1 MSRPMPDRKRVAIL
15 ISGRGSNMSALIGAA
30 AKADYPA
37 EIVLVLSS
45 RSDAKGLEKAAQA
58 GIATAVVSSKEIKE
72 RADFEAR
79 IDEHLQAANADIV
92 CLAGFM
98 RLLSEDF
105 VERWR
110 DRVINIHPSI
120 LPAFQGLNTHERA
133 LTAGVKLHG
142 CTVHF
147 VRAAMDAG
155 PIIMQAAVPVLT
167 TDTPEDLA
175 ARVLGAEHRIYPEA
189 LALVAAERTRVVD
202 ERVVIADL
210 PPEAALGVLV
220 SPAKI

>member
-1 MSRPMPDRKRVAIL
+1 MTDRKRVAIL
-15 ISGRGSNMSALIGAA
+15 ISGRGSNMSALIRAA
-30 AKADYPA
+30 QRPDYPA

-45 RSDAKGLEKAAQA
+45 RTDAAGLARAAEA
-58 GIATAVVSSKEIKE
+58 GIATAIVSSREITD
-72 RADFEAR
+72 RAEFEAA
-79 IDEHLQAANADIV
+79 IDEQLRAAHTEIV

-110 DRVINIHPSI
+110 DRLINIHPSI

-133 LTAGVKLHG
+133 IAAGVKLHG

-147 VRAAMDAG
+147 VRPAMDDG
-155 PIIMQAAVPVLT
+155 PIIAQAAVPVLP
-167 TDTPEDLA
+167 TDTPDDLA
-175 ARVLGAEHRIYPEA
+175 ARVLGAEHRIYPQA

-210 PPEAALGVLV
+210 PPEAALGMLF
-220 SPAKI
+220 SPTSI

>member
-1 MSRPMPDRKRVAIL
+1 MTDRKRVAIL
-15 ISGRGSNMSALIGAA
+15 ISGRGSNMSALIRAA
-30 AKADYPA
+30 ARPDYPA
-37 EIVLVLSS
+37 EIVLVVSS
-45 RSDAKGLEKAAQA
+45 RSDAAGLARAAEA
-58 GIATAVVSSKEIKE
+58 GIATTVVSSKEIRD
-72 RADFEAR
+72 RAEFEAAIEDR
-79 IDEHLQAANADIV
+79 LIEARTDIV

-110 DRVINIHPSI
+110 DRMINIHPSI

-133 LTAGVKLHG
+133 LAAGVKLHG

-155 PIIMQAAVPVLT
+155 PIIAQAAVPVLT
-167 TDTPEDLA
+167 TDTPDVLA
-175 ARVLGAEHRIYPEA
+175 ARVLGAEHRIYPQA

-210 PPEAALGVLV
+210 PPEAALGLLT
-220 SPAKI
+220 SPASI

>member
-1 MSRPMPDRKRVAIL
+1 
-15 ISGRGSNMSALIGAA
+15 
-30 AKADYPA
+30 
-37 EIVLVLSS
+37 
-45 RSDAKGLEKAAQA
+45 
-58 GIATAVVSSKEIKE
+58 
-72 RADFEAR
+72 
-79 IDEHLQAANADIV
+79 
-92 CLAGFM
+92 M

-110 DRVINIHPSI
+110 DHVINIHPSI

-155 PIIMQAAVPVLT
+155 PIIAQAAVPVLT
-167 TDTPEDLA
+167 TDTPGDLA

-189 LALVAAERTRVVD
+189 LRLVASERTRVVD

-210 PPEAALGVLV
+210 PPEAALGVLT
-220 SPAKI
+220 SPASI

>member
-1 MSRPMPDRKRVAIL
+1 MTDRKRVAIL
-15 ISGRGSNMSALIGAA
+15 ISGRGSNMSALIRAA
-30 AKADYPA
+30 QQPDYPA

-45 RSDAKGLEKAAQA
+45 RSDAAGLGKAAGA
-58 GIATAVVSSKEIKE
+58 GIATAIVSSREIKD
-72 RADFEAR
+72 RAAFEAK
-79 IDEHLQAANADIV
+79 IEEHLAAAETDLV

-110 DRVINIHPSI
+110 DKLINIHPSL
-120 LPAFQGLNTHERA
+120 LPSFQGLNTHERA
-133 LTAGVKLHG
+133 LAAGVKLHG

-147 VRAAMDAG
+147 VRPAMDAG

-167 TDTPEDLA
+167 TDTPDDLA
-175 ARVLGAEHRIYPEA
+175 ARVLGAEHRIYPQA
-189 LALVAAERTRVVD
+189 LALVAAERTRVVG

-210 PPEAALGVLV
+210 PPEAALGVLTA
-220 SPAKI
+220 PATI

>member
-1 MSRPMPDRKRVAIL
+1 MTERKRVAIL
-15 ISGRGSNMSALIGAA
+15 ISGRGSNMSALIRAA
-30 AKADYPA
+30 ARPDYPA

-45 RSDAKGLEKAAQA
+45 RSDAAGLARAAEA
-58 GIATAVVSSKEIKE
+58 GIATATVSSREIKD
-72 RADFEAR
+72 RAEFEAK
-79 IDEHLQAANADIV
+79 IDEHLNVARADIV

-110 DRVINIHPSI
+110 DKVINIHPSL
-120 LPAFQGLNTHERA
+120 LPSFQGLNTHERA
-133 LTAGVKLHG
+133 IAAGVKLHG

-147 VRAAMDAG
+147 VRPAMDAG
-155 PIIMQAAVPVLT
+155 PIIAQAAVPVLA

-175 ARVLGAEHRIYPEA
+175 ARVLGAEHRIYPAA
-189 LALVAAERTRVVD
+189 LALVAAERTRVVG

-210 PPEAALGVLV
+210 PPEAALGMLA
-220 SPAKI
+220 SPTSI

>member
-1 MSRPMPDRKRVAIL
+1 MPDRKRVAIL
-15 ISGRGSNMSALIGAA
+15 ISGRGTNMSALIAA
-30 AKADYPA
+30 AARPDYPA

-45 RSDAKGLEKAAQA
+45 RSDAGGLAKAALA
-58 GIATAVVSSKEIKE
+58 GIDTAVVRSKDIKD
-72 RADFEAR
+72 RAVFEAA
-79 IDEHLQAANADIV
+79 IEEHLQAARVDIV

-120 LPAFQGLNTHERA
+120 LPAFQGLNTHARA
-133 LTAGVKLHG
+133 IAAGVKLHG

-155 PIIMQAAVPVLT
+155 PIIAQAAVPVLS

-175 ARVLGAEHRIYPEA
+175 ARVLDAEHHIFPQA
-189 LALVAAERTRVVD
+189 LAMVAAERTRVVG
-202 ERVVIADL
+202 ERVVIADQ
-210 PPEAALGVLV
+210 PPEASLGLLV
-220 SPAKI
+220 SPTAI

>member
-1 MSRPMPDRKRVAIL
+1 MADRKRVAIL
-15 ISGRGSNMSALIGAA
+15 ISGRGSNMSALIRAA
-30 AKADYPA
+30 ARPDYPA

-45 RSDAKGLEKAAQA
+45 RSDAGGLVSAAEA
-58 GIATAVVSSKEIKE
+58 GIATAIVSSKENKD

-79 IDEHLQAANADIV
+79 IDEHLKAAGVDIV

-110 DRVINIHPSI
+110 DKVINIHPSL
-120 LPAFQGLNTHERA
+120 LPSFQGLNTHERA
-133 LTAGVKLHG
+133 IAAGVKLHG

-155 PIIMQAAVPVLT
+155 PIIAQAAVPVLS
-167 TDTPEDLA
+167 TDTPADLA
-175 ARVLGAEHRIYPEA
+175 ARVLGAEHRIYPAA
-189 LALVAAERTRVVD
+189 LALVSAERTRVVG

-210 PPEAALGVLV
+210 PPEAALGMLAAPT
-220 SPAKI
+220 SI

>member
-1 MSRPMPDRKRVAIL
+1 MTERKRVAIL
-15 ISGRGSNMSALIGAA
+15 ISGRGSNMSALIRAA
-30 AKADYPA
+30 ARPDYPA

-45 RSDAKGLEKAAQA
+45 RSDAAGLAKAAEA
-58 GIATAVVSSKEIKE
+58 SIATALVSSREIKD
-72 RADFEAR
+72 RAEFEAA
-79 IDEHLQAANADIV
+79 IEEHLVAARVDIV

-110 DRVINIHPSI
+110 DKVINIHPSI

-133 LTAGVKLHG
+133 IAAGVKLHG

-147 VRAAMDAG
+147 VRPAMDAG
-155 PIIMQAAVPVLT
+155 PIIAQAAVPVLT
-167 TDTPEDLA
+167 TDTPDDLA

-189 LALVAAERTRVVD
+189 LALVAAERTRVVG

-210 PPEAALGVLV
+210 PPEAALGMLT

>member
-1 MSRPMPDRKRVAIL
+1 MPERKRVAIL
-15 ISGRGSNMSALIGAA
+15 ISGRGTNMSALIRAA
-30 AKADYPA
+30 ARPDYPA

-45 RSDAKGLEKAAQA
+45 RSDAAGVARAAEA
-58 GIATAVVSSKEIKE
+58 GIATAIVSSKEIKD
-72 RADFEAR
+72 RAEFEAAIDQHLRAAR
-79 IDEHLQAANADIV
+79 IDIV

-110 DRVINIHPSI
+110 NRVINIHPSI

-133 LTAGVKLHG
+133 LAAGVKLHG

-155 PIIMQAAVPVLT
+155 PIIAQAAVPVLS

-175 ARVLGAEHRIYPEA
+175 ARVLGAEHRIFPEA
-189 LALVAAERTRVVD
+189 LALVAAERTRVIG

-210 PPEAALGVLV
+210 PPEAALGVLT

>member
-1 MSRPMPDRKRVAIL
+1 MADRKRVAIL

-30 AKADYPA
+30 AAPGYPA

-45 RSDAKGLEKAAQA
+45 RSDAAGLARAAEA
-58 GIATAVVSSKEIKE
+58 GIATAVVSSKEIRE
-72 RADFEAR
+72 RAAFEAA
-79 IDEHLQAANADIV
+79 IDEQLAAARVEIV

-98 RLLSEDF
+98 RLLSEEF

-110 DRVINIHPSI
+110 DRLINIHPSI

-133 LTAGVKLHG
+133 LAAGVKLHG

-155 PIIMQAAVPVLT
+155 PIIAQAAVPVLAA
-167 TDTPEDLA
+167 DTPADLA
-175 ARVLGAEHRIYPEA
+175 TRVLAAEHRIYPEA
-189 LALVAAERTRVVD
+189 LALVAGERTRVVH

-210 PPEAALGVLV
+210 PAEASLGVLV

>member
-1 MSRPMPDRKRVAIL
+1 MTDRKRVAIL
-15 ISGRGSNMSALIGAA
+15 ISGRGSNMSALLRAA
-30 AKADYPA
+30 AKPDYPA
-37 EIVLVLSS
+37 EVVLVLSN
-45 RSDAKGLEKAAQA
+45 RSDAAGLAKAAVE
-58 GIATAVVSSKEIKE
+58 GIDTAVVRSKDIKD
-72 RADFEAR
+72 RAAFEAA
-79 IDEHLQAANADIV
+79 IEHHLVAARVDIV

-110 DRVINIHPSI
+110 DKVINIHPSI
-120 LPAFQGLNTHERA
+120 LPSFQGLNTHERA
-133 LTAGVKLHG
+133 IAAGVKLHG

-147 VRAAMDAG
+147 VRPAMDAG
-155 PIIMQAAVPVLT
+155 PIIAQAAVPVLS
-167 TDTPEDLA
+167 TDTPGDLA

-210 PPEAALGVLV
+210 PPEAALGVLT
-220 SPAKI
+220 SPGSI

>member
-1 MSRPMPDRKRVAIL
+1 MTDRKRVAIL
-15 ISGRGSNMSALIGAA
+15 ISGRGSNMSALIRAA
-30 AKADYPA
+30 ERPDYPA

-45 RSDAKGLEKAAQA
+45 RSDAAGLAKAAEA
-58 GIATAVVSSKEIKE
+58 GIATAIVSSREITD
-72 RADFEAR
+72 RAEFEAA
-79 IDEHLQAANADIV
+79 IEEQLKAAETDIV

-98 RLLSEDF
+98 RILSEEF

-133 LTAGVKLHG
+133 IEAGVKLHG

-155 PIIMQAAVPVLT
+155 PIIVQAAVPVLA
-167 TDTPEDLA
+167 TDTPADLA

-189 LALVAAERTRVVD
+189 LKLVASERTRVVG
-202 ERVVIADL
+202 ERVVISDL
-210 PPEAALGVLV
+210 PPEAALGMLT

>member
-1 MSRPMPDRKRVAIL
+1 MTERKRVAIL
-15 ISGRGSNMSALIGAA
+15 ISGRGSNMAALAA
-30 AKADYPA
+30 AAMDTDYPA
-37 EIVLVLSS
+37 EIALVVSN
-45 RSDAKGLEKAAQA
+45 RPDAAGLANAEKIGIPAEVIDHKAFPDRPAFEAALTARFEEA
-58 GIATAVVSSKEIKE
+58 GI
-72 RADFEAR
+72 
-79 IDEHLQAANADIV
+79 DIV

-110 DRVINIHPSI
+110 DHVINIHPSI

-133 LTAGVKLHG
+133 LAAGVKLHG

-147 VRAAMDAG
+147 VRPAMDAG
-155 PIIMQAAVPVLT
+155 PIIAQAAVPVLT
-167 TDTPEDLA
+167 TDTPDDLA
-175 ARVLGAEHRIYPEA
+175 ARVLGAEHRIYPQA

-210 PPEAALGVLV
+210 PPEAALGVLT